1 MRVVKV
7 LNNSLVLALDE
18 AGQETILMGKGIGYH
33 KSIGYQFQESEI
45 DIVEFVQ
52 SLNSARDIRQ
62 NYIETVYGYNISV
75 LELELYTEGNN

>member
-45 DIVEFVQ
+45 EKVFV
-52 SLNSARDIRQ
+52 LKRQ
-62 NYIETVYGYNISV
+62 GGFPEHHPPCGGDGRR
-75 LELELYTEGNN
+75 LL